1 VVTRD
6 DPRGE
11 ALVVDSSKFYYSWVS
26 AELQTSLDQARRVAV
41 EQARLAPL
49 DDEPTV
55 EEVRKLFE
63 VIGIDLAPAYTDRDV
78 IEIIRKALR
87 AKDPYE

>member
-1 VVTRD
+1 
-6 DPRGE
+6 
-11 ALVVDSSKFYYSWVS
+11 LVVDSSKFYYGWIS
-26 AELQTSLDQARRVAV
+26 AELQTSLDQARRVPV
-41 EQARLAPL
+41 ERARTAPL

-63 VIGIDLAPAYTDRDV
+63 VLGIDLAAGYTDRDV

-87 AKDPYE
+87 ARDPYE